1 MAFLLDE
8 HPATPAT
15 PKRGNL
21 PKGRCKTNG
30 KAGEHALSK
39 RSPSVGKILWFTGWN
54 KDHTGGL
61 VSSDCFS
68 LTASSVCSIQICA
81 KYCLIYYFIDVQR
94 SPCSFQP
101 TVLNANS
108 PILLAKEYLEPNQV
122 PYSQHFTISCMTTT
136 LALRTLQEIRRRPAK
151 PRTGEPLHL
160 GKPGCREQ
168 GAVSKMSIPGTSR
181 GIHYEFTEIQERHRI
196 RTDVTWVPAQ
206 AIWINCFP
214 HYKTNPDHT
223 KLSHLMVSIGGGLCC
238 SGRSSSFGPW
248 DGWNTSILGGF
259 DGWFSL
265 ILAISPHLAPRYC
278 ALSADT
284 SEEATPPAA
293 ACLWWMNPASFRHPC
308 SFWI

>member
-1 MAFLLDE
+1 M
-8 HPATPAT
+8 
-15 PKRGNL
+15 
-21 PKGRCKTNG
+21 
-30 KAGEHALSK
+30 
-39 RSPSVGKILWFTGWN
+39 
-54 KDHTGGL
+54 
-61 VSSDCFS
+61 
-68 LTASSVCSIQICA
+68 
-81 KYCLIYYFIDVQR
+81 QR

-122 PYSQHFTISCMTTT
+122 RYSQHFTISCMTTT

-214 HYKTNPDHT
+214 HYKTNLDHG

-248 DGWNTSILGGF
+248 DGMGTLLFWEVLMDDSH
-259 DGWFSL
+259 WFSPYL
-265 ILAISPHLAPRYC
+265 PIWRR
-278 ALSADT
+278 DT
-284 SEEATPPAA
+284 VPSRQTPVKRRHHQLLHAYGEWTQHHFGIPAVSESNL
-293 ACLWWMNPASFRHPC
+293 CRHDTHMPQYTC
-308 SFWI
+308 TLYVLGTVP